1 MIVVPENGS
10 SGSDV
15 QAAPTRPFEMEK
27 DYNARL
33 GGEESPHLNEGFPI
47 EGMGYHQPH
56 KMIVPKTG
64 TVRCDDSKSG
74 RQVAA
79 R

>member
-10 SGSDV
+10 NASGV

-27 DYNARL
+27 DYNARR
-33 GGEESPHLNEGFPI
+33 GGEEAPHRNESFPI
-47 EGMGYHQPH
+47 EGMNYH
-56 KMIVPKTG
+56 KMIVLKTS

-79 R
+79 T